1 MRTSLVCIVMKW
13 PCHSPSSVQVSPL
26 VTYGE
31 GQESSFLYKI
41 PFSIEEVVGVEL
53 MWCLPLCLIQQH

>member
-1 MRTSLVCIVMKW
+1 MVMKW

-26 VTYGE
+26 VTCGE

-41 PFSIEEVVGVEL
+41 PFSIEKVVGVEL